1 MESISLHA
9 TFLEGETGQLI
20 PIQGRI
26 SQRNFS
32 WMCRGSHFS
41 LKFNSVGGEKTQAE
55 PCRSLNPNFLWVLPI
70 ITEFLLFAHPSVGQ
84 IFCRQEHAREMSLR
98 RQLRGRE
105 REKEKGIAHAL
116 YGQRTHGAES
126 YMERKNTVFTN
137 NAVRRG
143 GREARKGDRGSIC

>member
-1 MESISLHA
+1 MQPQNLYQSNRAANEIFPGVVEVLAKS
-9 TFLEGETGQLI
+9 
-20 PIQGRI
+20 
-26 SQRNFS
+26 
-32 WMCRGSHFS
+32 
-41 LKFNSVGGEKTQAE
+41 NSVGGKKTARARQAE